1 MLVQGRALRAQLVV
15 GFLHA
20 VVEHSDLVLLIH
32 ALFLHGGDVVA
43 EVGVEGLD
51 ELVYFVEG
59 SLRVALVLVQE
70 RLCFL
75 QPLCLVVLLTLI
87 GEPLLVQNPRKC

>member
-1 MLVQGRALRAQLVV
+1 MV

-32 ALFLHGGDVVA
+32 ALFLHNGDVVA

-75 QPLCLVVLLTLI
+75 QHLCFVVLLPLI
-87 GEPLLVQNPRKC
+87 GQPLLVQNPRKC